1 VSAQGERRYRLSQ
14 AQRLRRPAEFQ
25 LGYAQG
31 RRFGNELFSATVRVH
46 PGTHARLGQ
55 SIAIRL
61 AGTAVNR
68 NRLRRLVRESFRLR
82 QHELPAADIIV
93 GVRAAARTTD
103 NPALMAALDRLWNKI
118 AQACSVSSAS

>member
-1 VSAQGERRYRLSQ
+1 MSAQGEHRYRLGP
-14 AQRLRRPAEFQ
+14 AQRLRRPSEFER
-25 LGYAQG
+25 GYAQG
-31 RRFGNELFSATVRVH
+31 RRFGNELFSATVR
-46 PGTHARLGQ
+46 PNSGTHARLGQ
-55 SIAIRL
+55 SVAIRL

-82 QHELPAADIIV
+82 QHELPPADIII